1 MKHLAQA
8 RGSCLSENSWYPVVV
23 RFVVAQARDPTLSEG
38 QSHSSKEVSAK
49 RELTNPVVRYVGSL
63 A

>member
-8 RGSCLSENSWYPVVV
+8 KGSRLSENSWYPVVV
-23 RFVVAQARDPTLSEG
+23 HFVVTQARDPTLSEEWSRSG
-38 QSHSSKEVSAK
+38 EEVSPK
-49 RELTNPVVRYVGSL
+49 REHANPIVRSVGSL